1 MSKRLDKINLTF
13 KIIISLFGVGL
24 FIASLIDPVAW
35 PKTWSYLATIII
47 PFGPDII
54 KFFGLNTSTRLQIAY
69 SLFLGLAMVA
79 GIDFDLYKT
88 WYIFG
93 NPCFDKVAHCLSGVL
108 AAFVAKEILDRNY
121 DGTDV
126 KVTGGGK
133 AKVKHYDTRF
143 TWLFIVAF
151 VALTAAV
158 WECYEFLYDQTTGG
172 NMQTL
177 IADGLDDTMWD
188 IVGALGLGII
198 AAFPLSKK

>member
-1 MSKRLDKINLTF
+1 MSKRLDKINLTL

-24 FIASLIDPVAW
+24 FVASLVDSVAW
-35 PKTWSYLATIII
+35 PKTWSYLVTIIL
-47 PFGPDII
+47 PFCPNII
-54 KFFGLNTSTRLQIAY
+54 KFFGLNTSARLQIAY

-88 WYIFG
+88 LYIFG
-93 NPCFDKVAHCLSGVL
+93 TPCFDKIAHCVSGIL

-126 KVTGGGK
+126 KVTGG
-133 AKVKHYDTRF
+133 KVKIKHYDTRF
-143 TWLFIVAF
+143 TWLFIIAF
-151 VALTAAV
+151 VALTAAG
-158 WECYEFLYDQTTGG
+158 WECYEFLYDKITGG

-177 IADGLDDTMWD
+177 IVDGLDDTMWD
-188 IVGALGLGII
+188 IVGAIGFGII